1 MEHDFETRDGGLTI
15 KVSGRMTH
23 KDHKAFREILNQ
35 IGISGTMRVRFDLS
49 RVEFMDSSALGM
61 LLIVRDAAVQQ
72 QRDVVLKGATG
83 QVENLIKV
91 AKLHKYFTVE

>member
-23 KDHKAFREILNQ
+23 KDHKAFREILGQ
-35 IGISGTMRVRFDLS
+35 INNVGTANVRFDLA

-72 QRDVVLKGATG
+72 QRGVVLKGATG

-91 AKLHKYFTVE
+91 AKLHKYFMVE

>member
-1 MEHDFETRDGGLTI
+1 MEHEFESRDGGLTV

-23 KDHKAFREILNQ
+23 KDHRAFRDILAHIND
-35 IGISGTMRVRFDLS
+35 GTPRVCFDLS

-72 QRDVVLKGATG
+72 HRNVVLKGATG
-83 QVENLIKV
+83 QVENLMKI
-91 AKLHKYFTVE
+91 AKLHKYFDIE

>member
-1 MEHDFETRDGGLTI
+1 MEHEFDSGDGGLT
-15 KVSGRMTH
+15 VTLGGRMTH
-23 KDHKAFREILNQ
+23 KDHKAFRDILSKINEAR
-35 IGISGTMRVRFDLS
+35 TPKVVFNLS

-72 QRDVVLKGATG
+72 RRAVVLRGATG

>member
-1 MEHDFETRDGGLTI
+1 MEHQFESRDGSLVV

-23 KDHKAFREILNQ
+23 KDHKEFRDILGRIND
-35 IGISGTMRVRFDLS
+35 SGAKVVFDLS
-49 RVEFMDSSALGM
+49 HVEFMDSSALGM

-72 QRDVVLKGATG
+72 RREVVLRNAVG
-83 QVENLIKV
+83 QVENLMKV

>member
-1 MEHDFETRDGGLTI
+1 MEHDFDSRDGGLTI

-23 KDHKAFREILNQ
+23 KDHKAFRDILGHIN
-35 IGISGTMRVRFDLS
+35 SAGTPKVRFDLS

-61 LLIVRDAAVQQ
+61 LLIVRDAATQQ
-72 QRDVVLKGATG
+72 NREVVLKGATG
-83 QVENLIKV
+83 QVETLMKV

>member
-1 MEHDFETRDGGLTI
+1 MEHEFESRDGGLTI

-23 KDHKAFREILNQ
+23 KDHKAFRDILSH
-35 IGISGTMRVRFDLS
+35 IGNAGTARVRFDLS

-72 QRDVVLKGATG
+72 SRDVILKGATG
-83 QVENLIKV
+83 QVENLMKV

>member
-1 MEHDFETRDGGLTI
+1 MEHDFETRDGGLII

-23 KDHKAFREILNQ
+23 KDHKAFREILAQ
-35 IGISGTMRVRFDLS
+35 INKVGTSSVRFDLS

-72 QRDVVLKGATG
+72 NRDIVLKGASG

-91 AKLHKYFTVE
+91 AKLHKYFTIE

>member
-1 MEHDFETRDGGLTI
+1 MEHDFESRDGGLSI

-23 KDHKAFREILNQ
+23 KDHKAFRDILGQ
-35 IGISGTMRVRFDLS
+35 INNAGSARVQFDLS

-72 QRDVVLKGATG
+72 NRDVVLKGATG
-83 QVENLIKV
+83 QVETLMKV

>member
-1 MEHDFETRDGGLTI
+1 MEHQFETRDAGLTI

-23 KDHKAFREILNQ
+23 KDHKAFRDILGHINNA
-35 IGISGTMRVRFDLS
+35 GSPKVMFDLS

-61 LLIVRDAAVQQ
+61 LLIVRDAVTQQ
-72 QRDVVLKGATG
+72 HRDVVLKGATG
-83 QVENLIKV
+83 QVENLLKI